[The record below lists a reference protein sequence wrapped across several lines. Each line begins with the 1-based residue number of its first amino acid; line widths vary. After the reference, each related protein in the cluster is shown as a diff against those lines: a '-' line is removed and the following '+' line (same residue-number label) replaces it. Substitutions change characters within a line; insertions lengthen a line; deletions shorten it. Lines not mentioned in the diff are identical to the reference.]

1 MFPRFLFTGTR
12 FEQSILPSI
21 VQETLKSVVA
31 RYNAEQLLTMRE
43 KVHLV
48 SRIVFDL

>member
-1 MFPRFLFTGTR
+1 MAGTR

-43 KVHLV
+43 KVLELLSSAV
-48 SRIVFDL
+48 VRRR